1 MALFLAKCQVSDYST
16 NPSLALPSPPPP
28 TGQKWVASYTGSAVG
43 FTRRASTNVDVV
55 PLVAYL
61 FPLPLSIIFS
71 TFFHQSSRLLLT
83 LPKIPRGIAE
93 MTDSVKT
100 QYQWLSQLNVD
111 HVPAERNF
119 RRTSII
125 CTIGMCLDPRSIAG
139 GLANSSFFLFRQ

>member
-1 MALFLAKCQVSDYST
+1 
-16 NPSLALPSPPPP
+16 
-28 TGQKWVASYTGSAVG
+28 
-43 FTRRASTNVDVV
+43 
-55 PLVAYL
+55 
-61 FPLPLSIIFS
+61 
-71 TFFHQSSRLLLT
+71 
-83 LPKIPRGIAE
+83 

-139 GLANSSFFLFRQ
+139 GLANSPFFLSPIGPKTNSVESINKLRKGTRFGNYPAPARSRFADRYS